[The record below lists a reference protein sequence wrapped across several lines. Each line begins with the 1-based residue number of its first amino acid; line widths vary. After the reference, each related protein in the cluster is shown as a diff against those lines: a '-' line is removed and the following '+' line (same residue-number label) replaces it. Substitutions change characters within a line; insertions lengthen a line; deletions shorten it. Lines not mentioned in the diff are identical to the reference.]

1 MRKSCVLGQ
10 RRVQEELLRAVSG
23 VLAAAVL
30 FFMVFHTRSQMVSK
44 SFSTLSA
51 RALAATKGML
61 CALAHAWAVSSS
73 TAVAAGSSLLLPT
86 RRYAMWLSPL

>member
-1 MRKSCVLGQ
+1 MTTLFCVWLQPFVEERAEKGKRGAVRVMGQ
-10 RRVQEELLRAVSG
+10 RRVQVEERCAVSG

-51 RALAATKGML
+51 RALAAT
-61 CALAHAWAVSSS
+61 
-73 TAVAAGSSLLLPT
+73 
-86 RRYAMWLSPL
+86 

>member
-10 RRVQEELLRAVSG
+10 RRVQGELRHAVSG

-30 FFMVFHTRSQMVSK
+30 FFMVFHTRSQMS
-44 SFSTLSA
+44 STLSA

-61 CALAHAWAVSSS
+61 CTLAWNGRTGACYHS
-73 TAVAAGSSLLLPT
+73 TRIAKCSDGE
-86 RRYAMWLSPL
+86 